1 MLKETKTREK
11 SIQNINDLNCDKGR
25 LCFCVEIQHKTQ
37 NYTKHMNRNQV
48 NEKTLLIYEQ
58 QKKMNGEQGN

>member
-48 NEKTLLIYEQ
+48 NENTTYL
-58 QKKMNGEQGN
+58 